1 MEVSR
6 ISGRLKMAMLGLA
19 IAAGLGLFAG
29 MAWAH
34 GVGYQESDLRPVA
47 LDFFYST
54 GELMSY
60 LKAEVFSPS
69 DEKIAY
75 QSGRTD
81 AGGRFAFIPDKPG
94 KWQVIVNDDDGHR
107 AETEIDVTQEFM
119 SGKATGEIVRM
130 IE

>member
-1 MEVSR
+1 MSG
-6 ISGRLKMAMLGLA
+6 IPGRLRMAVLGLA
-19 IAAGLGLFAG
+19 VAAGLGLFAG
-29 MAWAH
+29 MASAH
-34 GVGYQESDLRPVA
+34 GVNYQESGLRPVA

-81 AGGRFAFIPDKPG
+81 AGGRFAFVPDKPG
-94 KWQVIVNDDDGHR
+94 KWRVVVNDDDGHR
-107 AETEIDVTQEFM
+107 AAAAVDGAQELM
-119 SGKATGEIVRM
+119 
-130 IE
+130 